1 MFKDQLRRAIEVS
14 PRADLHK
21 VSVLLWR
28 AHATGSI
35 ADDDA
40 QTLAELIEAR
50 KALPPSEKPVP
61 RRVGSRPRSPASME
75 RRRSW
80 VASGHLPPA
89 LACRFT
95 PGEVATLAVIAVE
108 VRKHGRCTLHL
119 NAIAA
124 LAGVCRTTAKNALR
138 EAAGLSFI
146 RVTVRRL
153 TAWRCDSNVVVI
165 LDAAWS
171 AWLAMGRRG
180 VQAKPCLAR
189 IQGRKEGAADRP
201 QRAIDGG
208 RSDVHWTRKP
218 RPGLGI
224 RAGEVVSQPRV

>member
-1 MFKDQLRRAIEVS
+1 VTEDEASALS
-14 PRADLHK
+14 
-21 VSVLLWR
+21 
-28 AHATGSI
+28 
-35 ADDDA
+35 DA
-40 QTLAELIEAR
+40 LEAK
-50 KALPPSEKPVP
+50 KALPAAEKPP
-61 RRVGSRPRSPASME
+61 QRRVGSRPRSPASME

-95 PGEVATLAVIAVE
+95 LGEQAVLAVIAVE
-108 VRKHGRCTLHL
+108 VRKQGRCTLHL
-119 NAIAA
+119 NTIAA

-138 EAAGLSFI
+138 EAAGLGFI

-189 IQGRKEGAADRP
+189 IQRRKEGAANAAKGLSGMRVGDR
-201 QRAIDGG
+201 A
-208 RSDVHWTRKP
+208 
-218 RPGLGI
+218 
-224 RAGEVVSQPRV
+224 E